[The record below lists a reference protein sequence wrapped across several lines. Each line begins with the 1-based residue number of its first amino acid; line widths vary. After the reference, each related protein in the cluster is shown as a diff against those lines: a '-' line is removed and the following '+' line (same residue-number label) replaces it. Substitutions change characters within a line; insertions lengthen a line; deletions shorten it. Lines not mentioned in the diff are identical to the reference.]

1 MRHARSLYDT
11 EEEKEEEEE
20 EEEEEVVG
28 EDKEGDEDIAV
39 FSWLP
44 L

>member
-39 FSWLP
+39 FS
-44 L
+44 